1 MLPDIDGLEVLR
13 RLNAAGHKVPII
25 FLTAKDATEDKVH
38 GLTVGGDDYVTKPFS
53 VEELMARVRVVLRR
67 HGANGSED
75 GKLILADLEM
85 DDEGHEVRR
94 SGQVVELTNTEYR
107 LLRYLL
113 VNAGRVLTRSQIDDQ
128 LASVANSP
136 SGRQLLVN
144 VLTAQQGRGPS
155 SSIQFPPGTVTE
167 EISPSGTVL
176 VGKAFF
182 LGPAPTSIPLP
193 VLPSTLPNAGTDKG
207 APQFT
212 VAGTNGVSQFRV
224 IDWPEDQLQGNFIV
238 LAIPL
243 AEVQSTLSQ
252 LLLLEASISLAVVA
266 ATAILALLII
276 RIGLRPLQRMG
287 SVAADIAAGD
297 LTKRVEPATSQTEI
311 GRLGLALNGMLSQI
325 EAAFAERTAS
335 NERLRRV
342 IADASHELRTPLTS
356 IRGYAEMLRRGAAE
370 SPIDSEAARRRIEE
384 ESIRMTGLVDDLL
397 VLARLDQGRPLDR
410 SAVDLRAIATDAVA
424 DARVVAPPRQ
434 ISLSADGPVLV
445 TGDDTRLRQVLG
457 NLVRNAL
464 VHTPQLTSIE
474 VAVATDDS
482 VGSVSVSDHGP
493 GLAAEDVE
501 RIFEPFY
508 RADPSRSRDRGGAGL
523 GLSIVSAVVS
533 AHGGRV
539 KVSQTEGG
547 GATFEVEL
555 PLAR

>member
-1 MLPDIDGLEVLR
+1 MTKSLR
-13 RLNAAGHKVPII
+13 G
-25 FLTAKDATEDKVH
+25 
-38 GLTVGGDDYVTKPFS
+38 
-53 VEELMARVRVVLRR
+53 
-67 HGANGSED
+67 
-75 GKLILADLEM
+75 
-85 DDEGHEVRR
+85 
-94 SGQVVELTNTEYR
+94 R
-107 LLRYLL
+107 LLIGVISLVIVGLL
-113 VNAGRVLTRSQIDDQ
+113 ISDIATYAALQTFLVKRIDDQ

-144 VLTAQQGRGPS
+144 VLTEQQGRGPS

-243 AEVQSTLSQ
+243 TEVQSTLSQ

-342 IADASHELRTPLTS
+342 IADASHELLTS

-397 VLARLDQGRPLDR
+397 VLARLDQGRTLDR

-424 DARVVAPPRQ
+424 DARVVAPQRQ

-464 VHTPQLTSIE
+464 VHTPQQTSIE